1 MMPFEGILINRP
13 CGVCLH
19 GFMAYMSVLVGYL
32 PSMANI
38 FYRLQ
43 HSLLYPIYIT
53 HSENPSPYVRGVRR
67 SGVSP
72 EFRGG
77 KNGIICARAR
87 SSVYVTELGSR
98 ILQKT
103 IVRSVDG

>member
-1 MMPFEGILINRP
+1 
-13 CGVCLH
+13 
-19 GFMAYMSVLVGYL
+19 MSVLVGYL

-87 SSVYVTELGSR
+87 SSVYATEWGIFEIVSTKT
-98 ILQKT
+98 ILQTIDAQKVRPKT
-103 IVRSVDG
+103 DF